1 MKFIML
7 LAQVLSFAA
16 SADGGTQSHDLLT
29 SSLGKFN
36 EKKFDS
42 AEEIQQVSSWLHGLP
57 TVQLSTLQSDNNLG
71 DDEYELSFNV
81 PFKSPARRN
90 LDEQLRLITEA
101 HKAVVD
107 KKRALFISGLLRE
120 TIWNYRVAEKQ
131 QAVEQSKL
139 DWLNK
144 QRTLLAQLQLS
155 GNSNLDLLLVEN
167 QIIEAELS
175 IMAFKQEAQSRLQQF
190 QNISGESTIP
200 EWFYEDEVVAAATLL
215 NRHPTVEQLQ
225 LTLQQ
230 SSIKHQLAGKASHP
244 INLAMSATEITTNGV
259 NDRQYGLAVEV
270 PIGLRKNTSQS
281 DQSTWQIEQN
291 ELSDQLMNFEQLFT
305 NEITQLKSE
314 HRFLLEKQKLLQ
326 QQSDKTKQIF
336 SQLEQLRNNNEL
348 NRDLFYQRMVNLIS
362 ISHQAELN
370 QLYINQNQ
378 SRQQQLAGVSL

>member
-175 IMAFKQEAQSRLQQF
+175 IMAFKRLQQF

-230 SSIKHQLAGKASHP
+230 SSI
-244 INLAMSATEITTNGV
+244 
-259 NDRQYGLAVEV
+259 
-270 PIGLRKNTSQS
+270 
-281 DQSTWQIEQN
+281 
-291 ELSDQLMNFEQLFT
+291 
-305 NEITQLKSE
+305 
-314 HRFLLEKQKLLQ
+314 
-326 QQSDKTKQIF
+326 
-336 SQLEQLRNNNEL
+336 
-348 NRDLFYQRMVNLIS
+348 
-362 ISHQAELN
+362 
-370 QLYINQNQ
+370 
-378 SRQQQLAGVSL
+378 

>member
-1 MKFIML
+1 
-7 LAQVLSFAA
+7 
-16 SADGGTQSHDLLT
+16 
-29 SSLGKFN
+29 
-36 EKKFDS
+36 
-42 AEEIQQVSSWLHGLP
+42 
-57 TVQLSTLQSDNNLG
+57 
-71 DDEYELSFNV
+71 
-81 PFKSPARRN
+81 
-90 LDEQLRLITEA
+90 
-101 HKAVVD
+101 
-107 KKRALFISGLLRE
+107 
-120 TIWNYRVAEKQ
+120 
-131 QAVEQSKL
+131 
-139 DWLNK
+139 
-144 QRTLLAQLQLS
+144 
-155 GNSNLDLLLVEN
+155 
-167 QIIEAELS
+167 
-175 IMAFKQEAQSRLQQF
+175 
-190 QNISGESTIP
+190 
-200 EWFYEDEVVAAATLL
+200 
-215 NRHPTVEQLQ
+215 
-225 LTLQQ
+225 
-230 SSIKHQLAGKASHP
+230 
-244 INLAMSATEITTNGV
+244 MSATEITTNGV